1 MVEFLARKLGFK
13 ILLELKPVLVTT
25 NVVGLQT
32 AFAGNVGQKAAPT
45 WPKEA
50 VCKLKLVNVATET
63 GLMLKFLLII

>member
-50 VCKLKLVNVATET
+50 VCKLKLNVATET